1 MYMSMIIYFVDV
13 SNRVGYAANLW
24 PTNTNKGLFNY
35 IGLIIINNIAYDRF
49 MYFISLCRSAQLLIK
64 I

>member
-1 MYMSMIIYFVDV
+1 MYIPIMIYFIDV
-13 SNRVGYAANLW
+13 SNRMGYAANLW
-24 PTNTNKGLFNY
+24 STNINKGVFNY